1 MPAEIISQVSGL
13 QVPSNLHSKIAE
25 LQERNQKS
33 AEQVLYNTTYLPET
47 KHLYH
52 NHPGSNN
59 PIYDCTAKIIQIYTN
74 IQDNMKPN
82 LVVLDQTTFY
92 PNAGGQQCDN
102 GEMEIDGVMYKVK
115 NVE

>member
-1 MPAEIISQVSGL
+1 
-13 QVPSNLHSKIAE
+13 
-25 LQERNQKS
+25 
-33 AEQVLYNTTYLPET
+33 VLYNTTYLPET

-92 PNAGGQQCDN
+92 PNAGG
-102 GEMEIDGVMYKVK
+102 
-115 NVE
+115 